1 MTLSL
6 VYITA
11 NDEGQAREIGRALVE
26 ARLAACAN
34 ILGGMNSIYWWDG
47 EVEEAAEA
55 ILIVK
60 TREALIPALVEKVRS
75 MHSYECPCVV
85 SLPILSGNPGYLN
98 WIQGETTP
106 AVVGVKR
113 DS

>member
-1 MTLSL
+1 MTLSM

-11 NDEGQAREIGRALVE
+11 SDEGQAQEIGRALVE
-26 ARLAACAN
+26 TRLAACAN
-34 ILGGMNSIYWWDG
+34 ILGGVNSIYWWDG

-60 TREALIPALVEKVRS
+60 TREALMPELVEKVRS

-85 SLPILSGNPGYLN
+85 SLPILLGNPGYLD
-98 WIQGETTP
+98 WIQGETAP
-106 AVVGVKR
+106 VVGGV
-113 DS
+113 